1 MARREWTTTQRKMAI
16 SSPPELVARAIG
28 RTRMAVWSYRFRN
41 GLTTKPNYFSPEDD
55 KRIISMRRSN
65 HTWHEIAMAMGRTA
79 GSVQSRA
86 QKIKMAQN
94 GDR

>member
-1 MARREWTTTQRKMAI
+1 MARREWTTTQHKMAV
-16 SSPPELVARAIG
+16 SSAPEWVAGAIG

-41 GLTTKPNYFSPEDD
+41 GLTTTPNYFSPEDD
-55 KRIISMRRSN
+55 ERIMSMRRGN

-86 QKIKMAQN
+86 KKIKRAQN
-94 GDR
+94 GD

>member
-28 RTRMAVWSYRFRN
+28 RTRMAVWSFRHRN
-41 GLTTKPNYFSPEDD
+41 GLTATINHFTAEDD
-55 KRIISMRRSN
+55 ERIMSMRRGN
-65 HTWHEIAMAMGRTA
+65 HTWHEIAMTLGRTA

-86 QKIKMAQN
+86 QKIKRSRN